1 MTIESLGIGGKR
13 YKEVKHALLAALA
26 AQEWKGGEA
35 IPSERRLAERF
46 GISVG
51 TVRKAIDELVAE
63 NVLVRHQG
71 LGTFVAHHQRD
82 RHFFRFF
89 RVVGVGG
96 DKRYPTV
103 KLLSFEQAKAS
114 PSIAQLLAIAPG
126 AGVYRFSNSLAL
138 DGDVVMIDR
147 IVVPE
152 ARFHGLSEDALRD
165 RPNTLYNF
173 YQDVFNVYVT
183 GIEERL
189 RARLTDHTLAPLL
202 GVPVGTPLLEIRRV
216 AYSYQH
222 VPVELRI
229 SSANTAKHEYLG
241 ASTLPAQTYDGG
253 VP

>member
-1 MTIESLGIGGKR
+1 MTIDNLGIGGKR
-13 YKEVKHALLAALA
+13 YKEAKHALLAALA

-46 GISVG
+46 GISIG

-63 NVLVRHQG
+63 NILVRHQG

-103 KLLSFEQAKAS
+103 ELLSFEQAKAS
-114 PSIAQLLAIAPG
+114 ASVARLLGIEANAT
-126 AGVYRFSNSLAL
+126 VYQFSNSLAL
-138 DGDVVMIDR
+138 EGEVVMIDR
-147 IVVPE
+147 IIVAEP
-152 ARFHGLSEDALRD
+152 RFRGLTEDALRE
-165 RPNTLYNF
+165 RPSTLYNF
-173 YQDVFNVYVT
+173 YQDVFHVYVT

-189 RARLTDHTLAPLL
+189 RATIADHTLAALL
-202 GVPVGTPLLEIRRV
+202 DVSAGAPLLEIQRV
-216 AYSYQH
+216 AYSYQQ
-222 VPVELRI
+222 VPVEVRI
-229 SSANTAKHEYLG
+229 SSVNTAKHEYLG
-241 ASTLPAQTYDGG
+241 ASTLTTPSYDRG